1 MTSAALR
8 TIKYIF
14 GVAIYIY
21 LWYNDW
27 NTLGGKTMKIAIISA
42 MRSEI
47 EAVIA
52 LLENAE
58 KKTTVKI
65 HYGLLINFHIRIIEI
80 YLPKS
85 PEVITFNT

>member
-27 NTLGGKTMKIAIISA
+27 NTLGGKT
-42 MRSEI
+42 
-47 EAVIA
+47 
-52 LLENAE
+52 
-58 KKTTVKI
+58 
-65 HYGLLINFHIRIIEI
+65 
-80 YLPKS
+80 
-85 PEVITFNT
+85 